1 MASLFIGSCFGDS
14 SKPRNKFRIRAN
26 PKPPICRN
34 LHYNKGEVLLLT
46 ELGEEH
52 EYIMNTLIEPL
63 FREGLMSNSEENN
76 WSQLVERVL
85 KVNNTIEKL
94 SRFEEQVEEQVD
106 SQTQPCS
113 LANMDV
119 LWRFYGAPVS
129 CSFGSK
135 GSKSTLQLCDSDGCS
150 LCSVLR
156 HEKRGVC
163 TTTSSMALE
172 KIGDV
177 RVRKAVILCKVV
189 PGRIDLTSSEKQDD
203 ALSLFY
209 SRVNREAKAMYVRNT
224 SALLPLYVVIYKIE
238 ERRQAAGY

>member
-1 MASLFIGSCFGDS
+1 MASLVIGSCFGDS

-26 PKPPICRN
+26 PKPPIYRN
-34 LHYNKGEVLLLT
+34 LHYNKGAVLLLT

-63 FREGLMSNSEENN
+63 FREGLMRNSAENN
-76 WSQLVERVL
+76 WSQLIERVL

-94 SRFEEQVEEQVD
+94 SRFEEQVD

-129 CSFGSK
+129 RSLGSK

-172 KIGDV
+172 KIRDV
-177 RVRKAVILCKVV
+177 RVRKAVTLCKVV

-203 ALSLFY
+203 ALSWFY

>member
-1 MASLFIGSCFGDS
+1 MASLVIGSCFGDS

-26 PKPPICRN
+26 PKPPIYRN
-34 LHYNKGEVLLLT
+34 LHYNKG
-46 ELGEEH
+46 
-52 EYIMNTLIEPL
+52 
-63 FREGLMSNSEENN
+63 LMRNSAENN
-76 WSQLVERVL
+76 WSQLIERVL

-129 CSFGSK
+129 CSLGSK
-135 GSKSTLQLCDSDGCS
+135 GLKSTLQLCDSDGCS

-203 ALSLFY
+203 ALSWFIQGPIERPKLCTSEIPVLFY
-209 SRVNREAKAMYVRNT
+209 PCMW
-224 SALLPLYVVIYKIE
+224 
-238 ERRQAAGY
+238 